1 MAHGRGITQLIH
13 DPAAR
18 SQKPCVRARCAF
30 TPGSDSCGRF
40 QRRYF
45 VRPNPPRPDGAAR
58 ARGTSP
64 LGVYGNATGNVA
76 LADSSRTRHEPA
88 GGDRHRGSLPGVN
101 FLYPF
106 YFVYYPVRG
115 RTDIDCPARGGARA
129 RRPTSDVPATEAFAP
144 VGLGLSW
151 YDRW

>member
-1 MAHGRGITQLIH
+1 MAPR
-13 DPAAR
+13 
-18 SQKPCVRARCAF
+18 VRAGPPRWAF
-30 TPGSDSCGRF
+30 T
-40 QRRYF
+40 
-45 VRPNPPRPDGAAR
+45 
-58 ARGTSP
+58 GTRQETSR
-64 LGVYGNATGNVA
+64 
-76 LADSSRTRHEPA
+76 SRTRHEPA
-88 GGDRHRGSLPGVN
+88 GGEVGIGDPYRVPGVN